1 MARPRLPPSLLL
13 PLLLLQASDTFAGIV
28 DSGALLVAPKVWRAG
43 SEERVCVTVF
53 NVPSQTRTLI
63 ESEPSADR
71 SISANFEPVTGDTR
85 RRLSNILSLLRSG
98 DRIAERRPAR
108 TTVSSAPAPIRE
120 HRSSR
125 ISRRT
130 VEVFVGFAN
139 SKNGRSVFED
149 SKHVPAGSGATTSCF
164 GVSVP
169 ETLKA
174 SYIYVKVQ
182 GKTAVWSKV
191 RVEPNVLVTLVQT
204 DKAKYRPGQTVKLRV
219 LSLRQDFTALDDTI
233 KEIWITAPEGTR
245 LAQWLDVRMDV
256 GLVQKEFQL
265 TQEPPLGRWTIHVRR
280 GDGATTKQSFDV
292 EEFVPPRF
300 ELDVNVP
307 GVLYRDSRVLTVKVC
322 AKYTFGKPLVA
333 ADVRLVITS
342 KEPNAFRQGTS
353 ENGQNKYS
361 QETDGQG
368 CTSIHVSISRLHG
381 SSGIPHRITQYMVST
396 NVTEASTGISQLS
409 EVVVPVKSTK
419 LFKVIKDE
427 SPKFIKPGLDYY
439 GTVRFERQDGSP
451 VTSEQVEIC
460 YTVYYYREMAKKSSN
475 RLPPIMKNANTG
487 SPREK
492 CKVYRTDSS
501 GRVIYVVP
509 AQYDEIAYI
518 TFKGRTLGTEQRF
531 SLPLVRAW
539 YSPSESF
546 LLIDARSLL
555 GGVKCGQTVTVDVR
569 RSANFRADAMRYL
582 VLARGDIVGDGPV
595 HSNSV
600 RIVINSR
607 MAPSF
612 RLLVYAVT
620 DQGEVVAD
628 SKVVRVAPCL
638 PNKVSVSWSAAQVRP
653 GDTASLTVTG
663 SPGSLCGVDAVD
675 RSAQLLGTSN
685 TVSVG
690 KVFSQVSRLILGEKA
705 LPKLARTSYEH
716 CSRIPT
722 RYITS
727 EKPSCP
733 SSRTRRQGSN
743 QYWDHRKIWYE
754 EKRIETYMDEREDSV
769 AAFDMAGL
777 LAVTSLDLQTRPCV
791 ERIFTVRKHIK
802 CYPIYPREGHVETSN
817 KVGFSTLPV
826 TGNGRAVEGEQASS
840 SGVTTTVITG
850 QKSVRGH
857 TIGQIGTD
865 SISAKRTASRAAG
878 GERGVTEA
886 KTSTT
891 FGDDDRKVPLLN
903 STAGAVS
910 INTQETNVEVE
921 TFRESFEPVVRFFFP
936 ETFIFQLY
944 ALGSSGQ
951 IRLTQQLPDSI
962 TRWIGSAVCSH
973 RQVGLGLSGQ
983 SSIKVFKPFFAEINV
998 PYSVKR
1004 GELLQLKVSVFNF
1017 LHTQLSV
1024 ILRLE
1029 DVPGVQLQ
1037 GQRERALCVGTDQPS
1052 VSTFPVLFTELGQR
1066 SLVVSV
1072 RATGAACGRPN
1083 DIGVQSDA
1091 LVRDILVKPEGF
1103 PQEEALTERVCAKEG
1118 GSNTH
1123 VFELGFSPRVVPG
1136 SSRAV
1141 VSIYGDPLGQAITQL
1156 TGLESLV
1163 KVPHGCGEQNMVY
1176 LVPNILVHQYMKAKD
1191 MLSAELK
1198 KKTVDNMLSGYQRQL
1213 RYRHSDGS
1221 YSAFGESRWRRTQGS
1236 LWLTVYVMRWFAVA
1250 RKLVPIDAED
1260 LAASRRWVEQHQRS
1274 DGCFNRVGWLYD
1286 KAMSGGVA
1294 DGGRLALTAFTVL
1307 ALLEADSG
1315 SAALRRAVRCLRDGT
1330 PSGLYAQV
1338 LVAHAL
1344 LEAGERAAAEAAVPG
1359 LLRRAVRGEDSLH
1372 WRSGRSSRWSGSS
1385 ALDVEITAYMTLT
1398 LLRLGGHETDVAAA
1412 VRWLDRRR
1420 NGHGG
1425 WVSTQDTVVALSAL
1439 VAVERR
1445 SSELKAHKVDVTV
1458 TSGNTF
1464 RRQFQVT
1471 ASNRLL
1477 HQQAELRPLQLPTTV
1492 SVTAAGSGCIMA
1504 QTVLRYSLKETK
1516 AKQAFQIKHD
1526 IRPAQTGL
1534 CQTFILQICASYTT
1548 ADAASNMA
1556 IIEIEMLSGFVA
1568 IDYVLQEL
1576 VRSNVIRRW
1585 EVRQAVLALYFDQ
1598 LVKKT
1603 LCFDVHVLQEAV
1615 VQRLKPATIAVYDYY
1630 TTEHRLETEYRLP
1643 ACG

>member
-1 MARPRLPPSLLL
+1 MKVDFLL
-13 PLLLLQASDTFAGIV
+13 
-28 DSGALLVAPKVWRAG
+28 ALLVLTPPASSLGGKSEYQESDKSRANAASRSSSLLAAARRRRCLRIGRVASSG
-43 SEERVCVTVF
+43 SALFGFMWPMLLGNSGGDSFLTG
-53 NVPSQTRTLI
+53 VPSKMEETGVLADLPGAGMDETTI
-63 ESEPSADR
+63 EDDIKR
-71 SISANFEPVTGDTR
+71 LKITVVGDGNVGKTC
-85 RRLSNILSLLRSG
+85 LLY
-98 DRIAERRPAR
+98 
-108 TTVSSAPAPIRE
+108 
-120 HRSSR
+120 
-125 ISRRT
+125 
-130 VEVFVGFAN
+130 VF
-139 SKNGRSVFED
+139 KNGSFPDSDQYVPTIEMGKSVFEKNEQIPVVHEFI
-149 SKHVPAGSGATTSCF
+149 SSCF
-164 GVSVP
+164 DVSVP
-169 ETLKA
+169 DTLRA
-174 SYIYVKVQ
+174 SYIYLKVDNDY
-182 GKTAVWSKV
+182 AAWSKV
-191 RVEPNVLVTLVQT
+191 RVEPRVLVTLVQT
-204 DKAKYRPGQTVKLRV
+204 DKARYRPGQTVKLRV

-233 KEIWITAPEGTR
+233 KEIWITAPEGAR

-280 GDGATTKQSFDV
+280 DDGSITKQSFAV

-300 ELDVNVP
+300 ELNVNVP
-307 GVLYRDSRVLTVKVC
+307 GVLFRDSRVLTVKVC

-333 ADVRLVITS
+333 ADVRLVIT
-342 KEPNAFRQGTS
+342 N
-353 ENGQNKYS
+353 
-361 QETDGQG
+361 
-368 CTSIHVSISRLHG
+368 I
-381 SSGIPHRITQYMVST
+381 
-396 NVTEASTGISQLS
+396 
-409 EVVVPVKSTK
+409 
-419 LFKVIKDE
+419 
-427 SPKFIKPGLDYY
+427 
-439 GTVRFERQDGSP
+439 
-451 VTSEQVEIC
+451 
-460 YTVYYYREMAKKSSN
+460 
-475 RLPPIMKNANTG
+475 
-487 SPREK
+487 
-492 CKVYRTDSS
+492 S

-509 AQYDEIAYI
+509 AQNNELAYI
-518 TFKGRTLGTEQRF
+518 TLKGRTLGTEQRF

-539 YSPSESF
+539 YSPRKSF
-546 LLIDARSLL
+546 LLIDARGVL

-569 RSANFRADAMRYL
+569 HSADFRAEVMRYL
-582 VLARGDIVGDGPV
+582 VLARGDIVSDGPV

-612 RLLVYAVT
+612 RLLVYAIG
-620 DQGEVVAD
+620 DQRDEVVAD
-628 SKVVRVAPCL
+628 SRVIRVAPCL

-690 KVFSQVSRLILGEKA
+690 KVFSQ
-705 LPKLARTSYEH
+705 
-716 CSRIPT
+716 
-722 RYITS
+722 
-727 EKPSCP
+727 
-733 SSRTRRQGSN
+733 
-743 QYWDHRKIWYE
+743 
-754 EKRIETYMDEREDSV
+754 
-769 AAFDMAGL
+769 
-777 LAVTSLDLQTRPCV
+777 
-791 ERIFTVRKHIK
+791 
-802 CYPIYPREGHVETSN
+802 
-817 KVGFSTLPV
+817 
-826 TGNGRAVEGEQASS
+826 
-840 SGVTTTVITG
+840 
-850 QKSVRGH
+850 
-857 TIGQIGTD
+857 
-865 SISAKRTASRAAG
+865 
-878 GERGVTEA
+878 
-886 KTSTT
+886 
-891 FGDDDRKVPLLN
+891 
-903 STAGAVS
+903 
-910 INTQETNVEVE
+910 
-921 TFRESFEPVVRFFFP
+921 
-936 ETFIFQLY
+936 
-944 ALGSSGQ
+944 
-951 IRLTQQLPDSI
+951 
-962 TRWIGSAVCSH
+962 
-973 RQVGLGLSGQ
+973 
-983 SSIKVFKPFFAEINV
+983 
-998 PYSVKR
+998 
-1004 GELLQLKVSVFNF
+1004 
-1017 LHTQLSV
+1017 
-1024 ILRLE
+1024 
-1029 DVPGVQLQ
+1029 LQ

-1091 LVRDILVKPEGF
+1091 LVRDIL
-1103 PQEEALTERVCAKEG
+1103 
-1118 GSNTH
+1118 
-1123 VFELGFSPRVVPG
+1123 
-1136 SSRAV
+1136 
-1141 VSIYGDPLGQAITQL
+1141 
-1156 TGLESLV
+1156 
-1163 KVPHGCGEQNMVY
+1163 
-1176 LVPNILVHQYMKAKD
+1176 
-1191 MLSAELK
+1191 
-1198 KKTVDNMLSGYQRQL
+1198 RQL

-1250 RKLVPIDAED
+1250 SKLVPIDAED

-1307 ALLEADSG
+1307 ALLEAGSG

-1344 LEAGERAAAEAAVPG
+1344 LEAGERAAADAAVPG

-1398 LLRLGGHETDVAAA
+1398 LLRLGGHEMDVAAA

-1445 SSELKAHKVDVTV
+1445 SNELKAHKVDVTV

-1516 AKQAFQIKHD
+1516 AKQAFHIKHN

-1534 CQTFILQICASYTT
+1534 CQTFILQICASYTA

-1598 LVKKT
+1598 LVKNT
-1603 LCFDVHVLQEAV
+1603 LCFDVRVLQEAV

>member
-1 MARPRLPPSLLL
+1 MDETTIEDDIKRLKITVVGDGNVGKTCLLY
-13 PLLLLQASDTFAGIV
+13 
-28 DSGALLVAPKVWRAG
+28 
-43 SEERVCVTVF
+43 VF
-53 NVPSQTRTLI
+53 
-63 ESEPSADR
+63 
-71 SISANFEPVTGDTR
+71 
-85 RRLSNILSLLRSG
+85 
-98 DRIAERRPAR
+98 
-108 TTVSSAPAPIRE
+108 
-120 HRSSR
+120 
-125 ISRRT
+125 
-130 VEVFVGFAN
+130 
-139 SKNGRSVFED
+139 KNGSFPDSDQYVPTIEMGKSVFEKNEQIPVVHEFI
-149 SKHVPAGSGATTSCF
+149 SSCF
-164 GVSVP
+164 DVSVP
-169 ETLKA
+169 DTLRA
-174 SYIYVKVQ
+174 SYIYLKVDNDY
-182 GKTAVWSKV
+182 AAWSKV
-191 RVEPNVLVTLVQT
+191 RVEPKVLVTLVQT
-204 DKAKYRPGQTVKLRV
+204 DKARYRPGQTVKLRV

-233 KEIWITAPEGTR
+233 KEIWITAPEGAR

-280 GDGATTKQSFDV
+280 DDGSITKQSFDV

-300 ELDVNVP
+300 ELNVNVP
-307 GVLYRDSRVLTVKVC
+307 GVLFRDSRVLTVKVC
-322 AKYTFGKPLVA
+322 AKYTFGKPL
-333 ADVRLVITS
+333 
-342 KEPNAFRQGTS
+342 
-353 ENGQNKYS
+353 
-361 QETDGQG
+361 
-368 CTSIHVSISRLHG
+368 
-381 SSGIPHRITQYMVST
+381 
-396 NVTEASTGISQLS
+396 
-409 EVVVPVKSTK
+409 
-419 LFKVIKDE
+419 
-427 SPKFIKPGLDYY
+427 
-439 GTVRFERQDGSP
+439 
-451 VTSEQVEIC
+451 
-460 YTVYYYREMAKKSSN
+460 
-475 RLPPIMKNANTG
+475 
-487 SPREK
+487 
-492 CKVYRTDSS
+492 
-501 GRVIYVVP
+501 
-509 AQYDEIAYI
+509 
-518 TFKGRTLGTEQRF
+518 
-531 SLPLVRAW
+531 
-539 YSPSESF
+539 
-546 LLIDARSLL
+546 
-555 GGVKCGQTVTVDVR
+555 
-569 RSANFRADAMRYL
+569 
-582 VLARGDIVGDGPV
+582 
-595 HSNSV
+595 
-600 RIVINSR
+600 
-607 MAPSF
+607 
-612 RLLVYAVT
+612 
-620 DQGEVVAD
+620 
-628 SKVVRVAPCL
+628 
-638 PNKVSVSWSAAQVRP
+638 
-653 GDTASLTVTG
+653 
-663 SPGSLCGVDAVD
+663 
-675 RSAQLLGTSN
+675 
-685 TVSVG
+685 
-690 KVFSQVSRLILGEKA
+690 
-705 LPKLARTSYEH
+705 
-716 CSRIPT
+716 
-722 RYITS
+722 
-727 EKPSCP
+727 
-733 SSRTRRQGSN
+733 
-743 QYWDHRKIWYE
+743 
-754 EKRIETYMDEREDSV
+754 
-769 AAFDMAGL
+769 
-777 LAVTSLDLQTRPCV
+777 
-791 ERIFTVRKHIK
+791 
-802 CYPIYPREGHVETSN
+802 
-817 KVGFSTLPV
+817 
-826 TGNGRAVEGEQASS
+826 
-840 SGVTTTVITG
+840 
-850 QKSVRGH
+850 
-857 TIGQIGTD
+857 
-865 SISAKRTASRAAG
+865 
-878 GERGVTEA
+878 
-886 KTSTT
+886 
-891 FGDDDRKVPLLN
+891 
-903 STAGAVS
+903 
-910 INTQETNVEVE
+910 
-921 TFRESFEPVVRFFFP
+921 
-936 ETFIFQLY
+936 
-944 ALGSSGQ
+944 
-951 IRLTQQLPDSI
+951 
-962 TRWIGSAVCSH
+962 
-973 RQVGLGLSGQ
+973 
-983 SSIKVFKPFFAEINV
+983 
-998 PYSVKR
+998 
-1004 GELLQLKVSVFNF
+1004 
-1017 LHTQLSV
+1017 LSV
-1024 ILRLE
+1024 IVRLE

-1141 VSIYGDPLGQAITQL
+1141 VSICGDPLGQAITQL

-1191 MLSAELK
+1191 ILSAELK

-1250 RKLVPIDAED
+1250 SKLVPIDAED

-1274 DGCFNRVGWLYD
+1274 NGCFNRVGWLYD

-1307 ALLEADSG
+1307 ALLEAGSG

-1359 LLRRAVRGEDSLH
+1359 LLRRAVPGEDSLH
-1372 WRSGRSSRWSGSS
+1372 WRSGRSGRWSGSS
-1385 ALDVEITAYMTLT
+1385 ALDVEITAYMTPT
-1398 LLRLGGHETDVAAA
+1398 LLGLGGHETDVAAA
-1412 VRWLDRRR
+1412 VHWLDRRR

-1445 SSELKAHKVDVTV
+1445 SNELKAHKVDVTV

-1516 AKQAFQIKHD
+1516 AKQAFHIKHN

-1534 CQTFILQICASYTT
+1534 CQTLILQICASYTA

-1585 EVRQAVLALYFDQ
+1585 EVRQAVLALYFEQ

-1603 LCFDVHVLQEAV
+1603 LCFDVRVLQEAV

>member
-71 SISANFEPVTGDTR
+71 SISANFEPVVNVERTTGDTR

-125 ISRRT
+125 ISRHT

-149 SKHVPAGSGATTSCF
+149 NKRVPAGSGATTSCF

-182 GKTAVWSKV
+182 GKAAVWSKV
-191 RVEPNVLVTLVQT
+191 RVEPKVLVTLVQT

-333 ADVRLVITS
+333 ADVRLLITS

-361 QETDGQG
+361 QKTDGQG
-368 CTSIHVSISRLHG
+368 CTSIHVSMSRLHG
-381 SSGIPHRITQYMVST
+381 SSGIPHHITQYMVST

-460 YTVYYYREMAKKSSN
+460 HTVYYYREMAKKSSN

-690 KVFSQVSRLILGEKA
+690 KVFSQVSRLIIGEKA

-727 EKPSCP
+727 EEPSCP

-777 LAVTSLDLQTRPCV
+777 LAVTGLALQTRPCV
-791 ERIFTVRKHIK
+791 ERIVTVRKHIK
-802 CYPIYPREGHVETSN
+802 CYPIYATVTTA
-817 KVGFSTLPV
+817 VG
-826 TGNGRAVEGEQASS
+826 S
-840 SGVTTTVITG
+840 SGPRKSGITNTAD
-850 QKSVRGH
+850 SVVRTAVRG
-857 TIGQIGTD
+857 TSAGSGFTVLNQRGPIKQAASNQRSVKPGSFGT
-865 SISAKRTASRAAG
+865 SPST
-878 GERGVTEA
+878 
-886 KTSTT
+886 KTSAATEDKT
-891 FGDDDRKVPLLN
+891 FASIGDDDRKVPLLN
-903 STAGAVS
+903 STTVAVS

-1052 VSTFPVLFTELGQR
+1052 VSTFPVMFTELGQR

-1103 PQEEALTERVCAKEG
+1103 PQEEALTERVCAKDG

-1191 MLSAELK
+1191 ILSAELK

-1425 WVSTQDTVVALSAL
+1425 WVS
-1439 VAVERR
+1439 
-1445 SSELKAHKVDVTV
+1445 
-1458 TSGNTF
+1458 
-1464 RRQFQVT
+1464 
-1471 ASNRLL
+1471 
-1477 HQQAELRPLQLPTTV
+1477 
-1492 SVTAAGSGCIMA
+1492 VTAAGSGCIMA

-1534 CQTFILQICASYTT
+1534 CQTFILQICASYTA

-1603 LCFDVHVLQEAV
+1603 LCFDVRVLQEAV

>member
-1 MARPRLPPSLLL
+1 M
-13 PLLLLQASDTFAGIV
+13 G
-28 DSGALLVAPKVWRAG
+28 K
-43 SEERVCVTVF
+43 
-53 NVPSQTRTLI
+53 
-63 ESEPSADR
+63 
-71 SISANFEPVTGDTR
+71 
-85 RRLSNILSLLRSG
+85 
-98 DRIAERRPAR
+98 
-108 TTVSSAPAPIRE
+108 
-120 HRSSR
+120 
-125 ISRRT
+125 
-130 VEVFVGFAN
+130 
-139 SKNGRSVFED
+139 SVFEKNEQIPVVHEFI
-149 SKHVPAGSGATTSCF
+149 SSCF
-164 GVSVP
+164 DVSVP
-169 ETLKA
+169 DTLRA
-174 SYIYVKVQ
+174 SYIYLKVDNDY
-182 GKTAVWSKV
+182 AAWSKV
-191 RVEPNVLVTLVQT
+191 RVEPKVLVTLVQT

-233 KEIWITAPEGTR
+233 KEIWITAPEGAR

-280 GDGATTKQSFDV
+280 DDGSITKQSFDV

-300 ELDVNVP
+300 ELNVNVP
-307 GVLYRDSRVLTVKVC
+307 GVFFRDSRVLTVKVC

-333 ADVRLVITS
+333 ADVRLLITS
-342 KEPNAFRQGTS
+342 KEPNAFRQRTS
-353 ENGQNKYS
+353 GMGQNKYS
-361 QETDGQG
+361 QKTDGQG
-368 CTSIHVSISRLHG
+368 CTSVHVSISRLH
-381 SSGIPHRITQYMVST
+381 SSSDIPRHITQYKVST
-396 NVTEASTGISQLS
+396 NVTEASTGISQLVEMTVS
-409 EVVVPVKSTK
+409 VKNTK

-439 GTVRFERQDGSP
+439 GTVRFERQDSSP
-451 VTSEQVEIC
+451 VTNERVEIC
-460 YTVYYYREMAKKSSN
+460 HTVYYYRETAKWSYKH
-475 RLPPIMKNANTG
+475 PPIMKNANTD
-487 SPREK
+487 SFREK
-492 CKVYRTDSS
+492 CSIYRTDNS

-509 AQYDEIAYI
+509 AQNNELAYI
-518 TFKGRTLGTEQRF
+518 TLKGRTLGTEQRF

-539 YSPSESF
+539 YSPRKSF
-546 LLIDARSLL
+546 LLIDARGVL
-555 GGVKCGQTVTVDVR
+555 GGVKCGQTVTVDVKH
-569 RSANFRADAMRYL
+569 SADFRAEVMRYL
-582 VLARGDIVGDGPV
+582 VLARGDIVSDGPV

-612 RLLVYAVT
+612 RLLVYAIG
-620 DQGEVVAD
+620 DQRDEVVAD
-628 SKVVRVAPCL
+628 SRVIRVAPCL

-690 KVFSQVSRLILGEKA
+690 KVFSQVSRLIIGEKA
-705 LPKLARTSYEH
+705 LPRLVQPSYKY
-716 CSRIPT
+716 CSGVPI
-722 RYITS
+722 RYIS
-727 EKPSCP
+727 SKKPSCP
-733 SSRTRRQGSN
+733 PHLTSN
-743 QYWDHRKIWYE
+743 PGRGRNTIGVEIPYV
-754 EKRIETYMDEREDSV
+754 EKRIEAYMDEREDSV

-777 LAVTSLDLQTRPCV
+777 LAVTRLDLQTRPCV
-791 ERIFTVRKHIK
+791 ERIVTVTRYIY
-802 CYPIYPREGHVETSN
+802 CYPKDVKHDT
-817 KVGFSTLPV
+817 
-826 TGNGRAVEGEQASS
+826 
-840 SGVTTTVITG
+840 GVTMN
-850 QKSVRGH
+850 
-857 TIGQIGTD
+857 
-865 SISAKRTASRAAG
+865 
-878 GERGVTEA
+878 
-886 KTSTT
+886 
-891 FGDDDRKVPLLN
+891 GDVQAETNLEN
-903 STAGAVS
+903 SGAVS
-910 INTQETNVEVE
+910 QIEGDSSLDTRNTRGSSISTQGESHASPAASNVIAADSQADSHSQRRDIIGVRASPKTSSAIQRSVARSDNEIMGVSRPKSISRKVDIDTQITKVKTEDETS
-921 TFRESFEPVVRFFFP
+921 ESIEPVVRYFFP
-936 ETFIFQLY
+936 ETFIFQLH
-944 ALGSSGQ
+944 ALNSSGQ

-962 TRWIGSAVCSH
+962 TRWIGSAVCSN

-1004 GELLQLKVSVFNF
+1004 GELLQLKASVFNF

-1024 ILRLE
+1024 VLRLE
-1029 DVPGVQLQ
+1029 EIPGVQLQ
-1037 GQRERALCVGTDQPS
+1037 GQRESALCVGTDQPS

-1141 VSIYGDPLGQAITQL
+1141 VSICGDPLGQAITQL

-1191 MLSAELK
+1191 ILSAELK

-1250 RKLVPIDAED
+1250 SKLVPIDAED
-1260 LAASRRWVEQHQRS
+1260 LAASRRWVGQHQRS

-1445 SSELKAHKVDVTV
+1445 SNELKAHKVDVTV
-1458 TSGNTF
+1458 TWATRSD
-1464 RRQFQVT
+1464 
-1471 ASNRLL
+1471 ASSR
-1477 HQQAELRPLQLPTTV
+1477 
-1492 SVTAAGSGCIMA
+1492 
-1504 QTVLRYSLKETK
+1504 
-1516 AKQAFQIKHD
+1516 
-1526 IRPAQTGL
+1526 
-1534 CQTFILQICASYTT
+1534 
-1548 ADAASNMA
+1548 
-1556 IIEIEMLSGFVA
+1556 
-1568 IDYVLQEL
+1568 
-1576 VRSNVIRRW
+1576 
-1585 EVRQAVLALYFDQ
+1585 
-1598 LVKKT
+1598 
-1603 LCFDVHVLQEAV
+1603 
-1615 VQRLKPATIAVYDYY
+1615 
-1630 TTEHRLETEYRLP
+1630 
-1643 ACG
+1643 

>member
-191 RVEPNVLVTLVQT
+191 RVEPKVLVTLVQT

-333 ADVRLVITS
+333 ADVRLVIT
-342 KEPNAFRQGTS
+342 N
-353 ENGQNKYS
+353 
-361 QETDGQG
+361 
-368 CTSIHVSISRLHG
+368 
-381 SSGIPHRITQYMVST
+381 
-396 NVTEASTGISQLS
+396 
-409 EVVVPVKSTK
+409 
-419 LFKVIKDE
+419 
-427 SPKFIKPGLDYY
+427 
-439 GTVRFERQDGSP
+439 
-451 VTSEQVEIC
+451 
-460 YTVYYYREMAKKSSN
+460 
-475 RLPPIMKNANTG
+475 
-487 SPREK
+487 
-492 CKVYRTDSS
+492 SS

-690 KVFSQVSRLILGEKA
+690 KVFS
-705 LPKLARTSYEH
+705 
-716 CSRIPT
+716 
-722 RYITS
+722 
-727 EKPSCP
+727 
-733 SSRTRRQGSN
+733 
-743 QYWDHRKIWYE
+743 
-754 EKRIETYMDEREDSV
+754 
-769 AAFDMAGL
+769 
-777 LAVTSLDLQTRPCV
+777 
-791 ERIFTVRKHIK
+791 
-802 CYPIYPREGHVETSN
+802 
-817 KVGFSTLPV
+817 
-826 TGNGRAVEGEQASS
+826 
-840 SGVTTTVITG
+840 
-850 QKSVRGH
+850 
-857 TIGQIGTD
+857 
-865 SISAKRTASRAAG
+865 
-878 GERGVTEA
+878 
-886 KTSTT
+886 
-891 FGDDDRKVPLLN
+891 
-903 STAGAVS
+903 
-910 INTQETNVEVE
+910 
-921 TFRESFEPVVRFFFP
+921 
-936 ETFIFQLY
+936 
-944 ALGSSGQ
+944 
-951 IRLTQQLPDSI
+951 
-962 TRWIGSAVCSH
+962 
-973 RQVGLGLSGQ
+973 
-983 SSIKVFKPFFAEINV
+983 
-998 PYSVKR
+998 
-1004 GELLQLKVSVFNF
+1004 
-1017 LHTQLSV
+1017 QLSV